1 MGFLI
6 PLTCFPD
13 IRLLSIVHSD
23 EPVSVEVNDRYE
35 RQSLR
40 NRYSICGSQG
50 RLDLSIPVTLD
61 DSRMYATAQ
70 IAYREAWARTHWRSI
85 TACYNNAP
93 YFVYYAD
100 AVESLFLSSE
110 ITMQNF
116 NLKALQFFCDVW
128 RMKMPEQTKQW
139 EAAENRMDLRA
150 WAEPK
155 SNLNAHFVNYNQV
168 FEDKTGFIPACSGL
182 DLLFNYGP
190 DANEYLYKQF
200 EKIQMDF
207 SV

>member
-1 MGFLI
+1 MEFLL

-13 IRLLSIVHSD
+13 IRLLSIVHSVD
-23 EPVSVEVNDRYE
+23 AVSVEVNDRYE

-50 RLDLSIPVTLD
+50 KLDLSIPVTLD
-61 DSRMYATAQ
+61 NSRMYATAQ

-100 AVESLFLSSE
+100 AVESLFLSGE
-110 ITMQNF
+110 VNMQRF
-116 NLKALQFFCDVW
+116 NLNVLQFFCDVW
-128 RMKMPEQTKQW
+128 RIKMPEQTKRW
-139 EAAENRMDLRA
+139 EASVNRMDLRS
-150 WAEPK
+150 WVEPK
-155 SNLNAHFVNYNQV
+155 TLLKCDFTAYNQV
-168 FEDKTGFIPACSGL
+168 FDVKNGFIPACSGL

-190 DANEYLYKQF
+190 DASEYLYKQF
-200 EKIQMDF
+200 EKIQLGF
-207 SV
+207 SI

>member
-1 MGFLI
+1 MVFLI

-13 IRLLSIVHSD
+13 IRLLSIVHSG
-23 EPVSVEVNDRYE
+23 EAVSVEVNDRYE

-50 RLDLSIPVTLD
+50 KLDLSIPVTLD

-110 ITMQNF
+110 VSMQNF

-139 EAAENRMDLRA
+139 EASENRMDLRA
-150 WAEPK
+150 WVEPK
-155 SNLNAHFVNYNQV
+155 SILNEHCVNYNQV
-168 FEDKTGFIPACSGL
+168 FDDKTGFIPGCSGL

-190 DANEYLYKQF
+190 DAVEILDIQF
-200 EKIQMDF
+200 SQF
-207 SV
+207 QFTV

>member
-13 IRLLSIVHSD
+13 IRLLSIVHSG
-23 EPVSVEVNDRYE
+23 EAVSVEVNDRYE

-50 RLDLSIPVTLD
+50 KLDLSIPVTLD
-61 DSRMYATAQ
+61 ESRMYATAQ

-100 AVESLFLSSE
+100 AVESLFLSGE
-110 ITMQNF
+110 VNMQRF
-116 NLKALQFFCDVW
+116 NLNTLQLFCDVW
-128 RMKMPEQTKQW
+128 RMKMPEKTIQWRSINTDKQV
-139 EAAENRMDLRA
+139 DLRF

-155 SNLNAHFVNYNQV
+155 TLQNAQFLTYNQV
-168 FEDKTGFIPACSGL
+168 FEGKTDFIPACSGL

-190 DANEYLYKQF
+190 DGPEVLWMHYQLYT
-200 EKIQMDF
+200 
-207 SV
+207 S